1 MEGRA
6 AAFSPSPPPPGRIQ
20 RAPPSSHFL
29 QLRLHRSPAERR
41 GRAAAHPGGCPRLA
55 AGSGTGAPSS
65 AGCCRS
71 RAGCAAGLAVTI
83 PPFPRHFV
91 TVLAFSQSRH
101 REGALGTGPRC
112 AGAGA
117 APSPVPAPT
126 SPRPPIRA
134 ATSRDAR
141 RLRVPSHR
149 DPRSLRRSVHTAVA
163 GRGCRNHARHGHA
176 RPAPAPGPLSPGEAP
191 GAGPS
196 LPSRCPGISEQLAS
210 LRPPHE
216 QRSDPTTLR
225 TVPSGNSRRGR
236 PGIGA
241 QHPSALSLSGP
252 TGPCSRPRSGSPL
265 GWRRTALGSHEA
277 GRPAGFRSHWPRG
290 GARPDRDFWCRD
302 AAPGFGTGRSARAA
316 PTGRSGPGR
325 AAPCPRAGVTERRL
339 QTIPIGTGTAGR
351 DVSPSPRLC
360 SRLGTAR

>member
-1 MEGRA
+1 MPGRA
-6 AAFSPSPPPPGRIQ
+6 LPPARSRLPPPRG
-20 RAPPSSHFL
+20 PPSV
-29 QLRLHRSPAERR
+29 RPRP
-41 GRAAAHPGGCPRLA
+41 GTPGGSEFLP
-55 AGSGTGAPSS
+55 TGIPAPFG
-65 AGCCRS
+65 ALCTQRS
-71 RAGCAAGLAVTI
+71 R
-83 PPFPRHFV
+83 
-91 TVLAFSQSRH
+91 
-101 REGALGTGPRC
+101 
-112 AGAGA
+112 
-117 APSPVPAPT
+117 
-126 SPRPPIRA
+126 
-134 ATSRDAR
+134 
-141 RLRVPSHR
+141 
-149 DPRSLRRSVHTAVA
+149 VA

-236 PGIGA
+236 PGIRA

-316 PTGRSGPGR
+316 PTGRSGPVR